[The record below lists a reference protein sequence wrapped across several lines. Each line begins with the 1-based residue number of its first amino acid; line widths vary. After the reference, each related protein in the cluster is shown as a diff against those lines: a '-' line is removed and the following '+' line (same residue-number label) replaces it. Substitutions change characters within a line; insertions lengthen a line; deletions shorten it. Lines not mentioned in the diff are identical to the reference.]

1 MWHRKPIVA
10 GSFYPGD
17 PDDLNREI
25 DRYLAEAGDKKLTG
39 SIVGVISPHAG
50 YIYSGPVAAHSFNE
64 LKGLDIDVAV
74 VLAPSHRARFAG
86 ASVIPEGIY
95 GTPLGEVTVDA
106 PLGGALVEKEGFAFI
121 KEAHQYEHSLEVQVP
136 FLQRVLGSFSIVP
149 IVVGTTEINAC
160 RYVAAGISAALAAE
174 KRRWIMVISTDLSH
188 YHSYAQAKKLD
199 GAFVDSL
206 RSFDIEAVERTI
218 ATGKAEAC
226 GEGPVLTGLTAC
238 RDLGARGVE
247 ILKYANSGDTAGGR
261 DQVVGYLA
269 AAIVG

>member
-1 MWHRKPIVA
+1 MWHRKPVVA

-17 PDDLNREI
+17 PKELEREI
-25 DRYLAEAGDKKLTG
+25 DRYLADAGEKKLSG
-39 SIVGVISPHAG
+39 SIIGVISPHAG

-64 LKGLDIDVAV
+64 LKGLDARVAV

-86 ASVIPEGIY
+86 ASVVPEGTFE
-95 GTPLGEVTVDA
+95 TPLGSVTVDA
-106 PLGGALVEKEGFAFI
+106 PLGTALMEKEGFGFI
-121 KEAHQYEHSLEVQVP
+121 KEAQQYEHSLEVQVP
-136 FLQRVLGSFSIVP
+136 FLQKVLAGFTIVP
-149 IVVGTTEINAC
+149 IVVGTTDIHTC
-160 RYVAAGISAALAAE
+160 RSIAAGLSGALAAE
-174 KRRWIMVISTDLSH
+174 KRKWIMVISTDLSH

-199 GAFVDSL
+199 GAFMDSL
-206 RSFDIEAVERTI
+206 RSFDVDAVERTI
-218 ATGKAEAC
+218 AAGKAEAC
-226 GEGPVLTGLTAC
+226 GEGPVLAGLMAC